1 MKKIIPYHENEKERK
16 KERKKE
22 KDTGIISSSDFLGL
36 FHGSR
41 HDTDTTEPNAPRL
54 IYFAR

>member
-1 MKKIIPYHENEKERK
+1 MKK
-16 KERKKE
+16 KKE
-22 KDTGIISSSDFLGL
+22 KETGIISGSDFLGL

-41 HDTDTTEPNAPRL
+41 HGTDKTEPNAPRL